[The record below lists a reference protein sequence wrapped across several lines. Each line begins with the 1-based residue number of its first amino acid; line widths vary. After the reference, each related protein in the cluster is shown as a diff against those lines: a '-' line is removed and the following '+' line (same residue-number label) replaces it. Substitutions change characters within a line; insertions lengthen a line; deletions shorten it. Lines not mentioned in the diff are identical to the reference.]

1 MKQYRIWLEDTVEP
15 DGGFWWYCWMDV
27 DGYLHDHHY
36 PDEHADRLQDYLN
49 WGYKVEE
56 VI

>member
-1 MKQYRIWLEDTVEP
+1 MKQYRIWLEDKVEP